1 MKQCPVCGLTVE
13 DREPFCPRCSA
24 DLTHVP
30 PLPPQAQPLAPA
42 PPPYY
47 APRPQP
53 ARRPFTWADVATF
66 LGFCASI
73 VGYFGASVFFPGH
86 FCLCPGLKGN
96 GSGLAVAGIVIA
108 TPGAAA
114 EADGRPAP
122 GGVPSPGGSP
132 AACGKS
138 VAGRD
143 TLAFCLWQ
151 SQWRLFCG
159 NSEKGNSPGPPI

>member
-66 LGFCASI
+66 LGFCSSI
-73 VGYFGASVFFPGH
+73 VGYFGASVLFFPLGILASVLG
-86 FCLCPGLKGN
+86 FKGDRAR
-96 GSGLAVAGIVIA
+96 GLAVAGIVIA
-108 TPGAAA
+108 TLGLLLKLMVILRQAEFLPGWFTS
-114 EADGRPAP
+114 
-122 GGVPSPGGSP
+122 GV
-132 AACGKS
+132 
-138 VAGRD
+138 
-143 TLAFCLWQ
+143 W
-151 SQWRLFCG
+151 
-159 NSEKGNSPGPPI
+159 

>member
-73 VGYFGASVFFPGH
+73 VGYFGASVLFFPLAILASVLG
-86 FCLCPGLKGN
+86 FKGDRAR
-96 GSGLAVAGIVIA
+96 GLAVAGIVIA
-108 TPGAAA
+108 TLGLLLKLMVVLRQA
-114 EADGRPAP
+114 EFLPEWFTSGI
-122 GGVPSPGGSP
+122 
-132 AACGKS
+132 
-138 VAGRD
+138 
-143 TLAFCLWQ
+143 W
-151 SQWRLFCG
+151 
-159 NSEKGNSPGPPI
+159 

>member
-73 VGYFGASVFFPGH
+73 VGYFGASVLFFPLAILASVLG
-86 FCLCPGLKGN
+86 FKGDRAR
-96 GSGLAVAGIVIA
+96 GLAVAGIVIA
-108 TPGAAA
+108 TLGLLLKLMVVLRQSEFLPGWFTS
-114 EADGRPAP
+114 
-122 GGVPSPGGSP
+122 GV
-132 AACGKS
+132 
-138 VAGRD
+138 
-143 TLAFCLWQ
+143 W
-151 SQWRLFCG
+151 
-159 NSEKGNSPGPPI
+159 

>member
-66 LGFCASI
+66 LGFCSSI
-73 VGYFGASVFFPGH
+73 VGYFGASLLFFPLGILASVLG
-86 FCLCPGLKGN
+86 FKGDRAR
-96 GSGLAVAGIVIA
+96 GLAVAGIVIA
-108 TPGAAA
+108 TLGLLLKLMVVLRQA
-114 EADGRPAP
+114 EFLPQWFTS
-122 GGVPSPGGSP
+122 GV
-132 AACGKS
+132 
-138 VAGRD
+138 
-143 TLAFCLWQ
+143 W
-151 SQWRLFCG
+151 
-159 NSEKGNSPGPPI
+159 

>member
-1 MKQCPVCGLTVE
+1 MKKCPVCGLNVE

-73 VGYFGASVFFPGH
+73 VGYFGASVLFFPLAILASVLG
-86 FCLCPGLKGN
+86 FKGDRAR
-96 GSGLAVAGIVIA
+96 GLAVAGIVIA
-108 TPGAAA
+108 TLGLLLKLMVVLRQA
-114 EADGRPAP
+114 EFLPQWFTS
-122 GGVPSPGGSP
+122 GV
-132 AACGKS
+132 
-138 VAGRD
+138 
-143 TLAFCLWQ
+143 W
-151 SQWRLFCG
+151 
-159 NSEKGNSPGPPI
+159 

>member
-73 VGYFGASVFFPGH
+73 VGYFGASVLFFPLAILASALG
-86 FCLCPGLKGN
+86 FKGERVR
-96 GSGLAVAGIVIA
+96 GLAVAGIVIA
-108 TPGAAA
+108 TLGLLLKLMFILRQA
-114 EADGRPAP
+114 EFLPQWFTS
-122 GGVPSPGGSP
+122 GV
-132 AACGKS
+132 
-138 VAGRD
+138 
-143 TLAFCLWQ
+143 W
-151 SQWRLFCG
+151 
-159 NSEKGNSPGPPI
+159 

>member
-66 LGFCASI
+66 LGFCSSI
-73 VGYFGASVFFPGH
+73 VGYFGASLLFFPLAILASVLG
-86 FCLCPGLKGN
+86 FKGDRAR
-96 GSGLAVAGIVIA
+96 GLAVAGIVIA
-108 TPGAAA
+108 TLGLLLKLMVVLRQAEFLPGWFTS
-114 EADGRPAP
+114 
-122 GGVPSPGGSP
+122 GV
-132 AACGKS
+132 
-138 VAGRD
+138 
-143 TLAFCLWQ
+143 W
-151 SQWRLFCG
+151 
-159 NSEKGNSPGPPI
+159 

>member
-73 VGYFGASVFFPGH
+73 VGYFGASVLFFPLAILASVLG
-86 FCLCPGLKGN
+86 FKGDRAR
-96 GSGLAVAGIVIA
+96 GLAVAGIVIA
-108 TPGAAA
+108 TLGLLLKLMVVLRQAEFLPGWFTS
-114 EADGRPAP
+114 
-122 GGVPSPGGSP
+122 GV
-132 AACGKS
+132 
-138 VAGRD
+138 
-143 TLAFCLWQ
+143 W
-151 SQWRLFCG
+151 
-159 NSEKGNSPGPPI
+159 

>member
-24 DLTHVP
+24 DLSHVP

-73 VGYFGASVFFPGH
+73 VGYFGASVLFFPLAILASVLG
-86 FCLCPGLKGN
+86 FKGDRAR
-96 GSGLAVAGIVIA
+96 GLAVAGIVIA
-108 TPGAAA
+108 TLGLLLKLMFILRQA
-114 EADGRPAP
+114 EFLPQWFTS
-122 GGVPSPGGSP
+122 GV
-132 AACGKS
+132 
-138 VAGRD
+138 
-143 TLAFCLWQ
+143 W
-151 SQWRLFCG
+151 
-159 NSEKGNSPGPPI
+159 